1 MWRCIPT
8 SVITLATQRL
18 IDLALEEDLGAG
30 DQTTLATVAAD
41 ARCSASVVAK
51 GPLTLAGGPFFMA
64 VFHRVDP
71 SVEVVQVA
79 DEGARLTSGD
89 GAFRLTGLARSIL
102 SGERTALNILQR
114 LSGTATL
121 TRQFVDAIE
130 GTSAKVIDTRKT
142 TPGMRA
148 MQKYAVRVGGG
159 LNHRFGLDSGVLIK
173 DNHIVSAGGLRRAVE
188 LARAACPH
196 GLKVEV
202 EVTTEAEFEAA
213 LVAGA
218 DIIMLDNMT
227 SLLMGQLVRRA
238 REHAQPV
245 VLEASGNLGLE
256 RVREVAQTGV
266 DYLSIG
272 ALTHSA
278 LAADLSMRFAL

>member
-1 MWRCIPT
+1 M
-8 SVITLATQRL
+8 ITLATQRL
-18 IDLALEEDLGAG
+18 IDLALEEDLGTG
-30 DQTTLATVAAD
+30 DQTTLATVAAE

-51 GPLTLAGGPFFMA
+51 DTLVLAGGPFFKA

-71 SVEVVQVA
+71 SVEVVQLE
-79 DEGARLTSGD
+79 DEGARLTG
-89 GAFRLTGLARSIL
+89 GAVAFRLNGLARSVL
-102 SGERTALNILQR
+102 SAERTALNILQR

-148 MQKYAVRVGGG
+148 MQKHAVRVGGG
-159 LNHRFGLDSGVLIK
+159 WNHRFGLDSGVLIK
-173 DNHIVSAGGLRRAVE
+173 ENHIVSAGGVSRAVE
-188 LARAACPH
+188 LARASSPH

-202 EVTTEAEFEAA
+202 EVTCEAEFDAA
-213 LVAGA
+213 LLAGA

-227 SLLMGQLVRRA
+227 SPLIRKLVRRA
-238 REHAQPV
+238 REQARPV
-245 VLEASGNLGLE
+245 LLEASGNLGLE
-256 RVREVAQTGV
+256 RVAEVAQTGV
-266 DYLSIG
+266 DFLSIG

-278 LAADLSMRFAL
+278 PAADLSMRFTL